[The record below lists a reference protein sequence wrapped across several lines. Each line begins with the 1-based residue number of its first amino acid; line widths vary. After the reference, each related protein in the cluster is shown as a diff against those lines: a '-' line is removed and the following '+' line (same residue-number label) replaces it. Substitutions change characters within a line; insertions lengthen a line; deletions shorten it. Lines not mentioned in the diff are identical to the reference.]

1 MTVAVA
7 LVLYAVALARTAERR
22 LANAA
27 WTRRN
32 PIAGIRIWQAATLS
46 SLLAVVL
53 AGLALASASPVLLGG
68 TSDLLNVCGTLL
80 RTFYGDAGPAVVG
93 SIGLMASTLV
103 ILRLGGVLSVSLW
116 KAYRNGRAHAD
127 LLALVGTPDPRYG
140 VTVVKHDVA
149 AAYCLPGP
157 HGNIV
162 VTSAARDALDSGS
175 FAAVL
180 AHERAHLKARHHLV
194 VLLGDGL
201 ARACP
206 FSLFKIAAREVRH
219 LVELAADD
227 AALLTEDRHDLAH
240 ALHLLT
246 KSQAPTQT
254 LGAGGG
260 DTRERA
266 QRLTDIPQGAPQGI
280 LVKKIAVLSTPA
292 LLLTPLILFAAPVA
306 LALAARFPSC
316 PVLGHLGLPL

>member
-1 MTVAVA
+1 MTVAIV

-22 LANAA
+22 LANAP
-27 WTRRN
+27 WSRRD
-32 PIAGIRIWQAATLS
+32 PISGIRIWQAATLS

-53 AGLALASASPVLLGG
+53 AGLALATANPALLGG
-68 TSDLLNVCGTLL
+68 ASDLLSVCGALL
-80 RTFYGDAGPAVVG
+80 RTLYGDAGPAAVG
-93 SIGLMASTLV
+93 LIGLIASTLV
-103 ILRLGGVLSVSLW
+103 ILRLGGVLIVSLW
-116 KAYRNGRAHAD
+116 KAYRSGRAHAN
-127 LLALVGTPDPRYG
+127 LLALVGTLDPRYG

-157 HGNIV
+157 HGKIV
-162 VTSAARDALDSGS
+162 VTSAARDTLTSGS
-175 FAAVL
+175 LTAVL

-194 VLLGDGL
+194 VLFSDGL

-206 FSLFKIAAREVRH
+206 FSLFKLAAREVRH

-227 AALLTEDRHDLAH
+227 AALLTEDRRDLAH

-266 QRLTDIPQGAPQGI
+266 RRLSDTSQSTPQGVVAKG
-280 LVKKIAVLSTPA
+280 VVVLARPA
-292 LLLTPLILFAAPVA
+292 LLLAPFIMFAAP